1 MEKYCCFDQ
10 VVRWLKGEY
19 GDVDL
24 KTPEGKIAGK
34 VISKWQEVDKI
45 CKTEVEKVEV
55 RHHLPLSDHL
65 LNIFSEICQKEEA
78 QAIEVSSDL
87 GEEEAEV
94 ITGVTSGHRSGPFTK
109 EEREELEDILLT
121 KEVETSSAGKI
132 SFDEQDSLDISIYW
146 DKEYKELLQKLDSRR
161 SKDYMEF
168 CEEKEELVKVRD
180 YLVPESLVPILESLF
195 AKYGD
200 VSVDTKSLSPR
211 VKMFLFVILCRTI
224 DNMCKTRVLDI
235 SEGRLIKWGKYLKAL
250 QSAGFKIQFAMDRLH
265 RVVRAYI
272 GLQLKE
278 GVTKNRSYLDEEI
291 SKKSDEVEKLE
302 EKLEA
307 LKVRRKQISEES
319 VRKSSTAGEYLRE
332 ATKLKWRKAGE
343 GLQPNKLR

>member
-10 VVRWLKGEY
+10 VARWLKGEY

-34 VISKWQEVDKI
+34 VISKWQEVNKI
-45 CKTEVEKVEV
+45 CKTVEEKVEV
-55 RHHLPLSDHL
+55 KHLPLSWP
-65 LNIFSEICQKEEA
+65 FT
-78 QAIEVSSDL
+78 
-87 GEEEAEV
+87 EEE
-94 ITGVTSGHRSGPFTK
+94 RK
-109 EEREELEDILLT
+109 ELEHILLT

-132 SFDEQDSLDISIYW
+132 LFDEQDSLDISIYW
-146 DKEYKELLQKLDSRR
+146 DKEYKELLQKLDS
-161 SKDYMEF
+161 SQAEDYMEF
-168 CEEKEELVKVRD
+168 WEEKEDRVKVRD
-180 YLVPESLVPILESLF
+180 YLVPESSVPILESLF

-200 VSVDTKSLSPR
+200 VSVDTKSPR

-235 SEGRLIKWGKYLKAL
+235 SEDQLIIWWKYLKAL
-250 QSAGFKIQFAMDRLH
+250 QSAGFKIQFALDRLH

-272 GLQLKE
+272 GLQLQE
-278 GVTKNRSYLDEEI
+278 RVTENRSYLDEEI
-291 SKKSDEVEKLE
+291 SKKSEEVEKLE
-302 EKLEA
+302 EELEA

-319 VRKSSTAGEYLRE
+319 ERKSGTAGEYLRE

-343 GLQPNKLR
+343 GLQPNKFS